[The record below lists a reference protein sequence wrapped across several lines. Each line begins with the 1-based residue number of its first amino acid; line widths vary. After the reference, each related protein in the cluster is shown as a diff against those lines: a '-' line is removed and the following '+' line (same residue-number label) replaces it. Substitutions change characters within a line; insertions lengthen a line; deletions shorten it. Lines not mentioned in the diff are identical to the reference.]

1 MTKTVGVWIVE
12 DDFRVAGIHADYV
25 KDIDSCVVLE
35 SLRSGNE
42 TLKKLKEAANL
53 PDVILLDLYIPDVEG
68 YSLIKE
74 IRALYPA
81 VKIIVISAA
90 SEAEHVQ
97 DIMSLGVFDYIIKP
111 FEVQRLTHSI
121 QRYLY
126 IENIF
131 FAKEHL
137 SQKEVD
143 ELFFQPFKEGQQ
155 EPLAKGIDLHTLQSV
170 KALFEENIFVEM
182 TATTLS
188 EEIGTSRSTARRYLE
203 YLVGEQ
209 FLETKLIYG
218 SVGRPERKYMYRETY
233 EQNQNY

>member
-12 DDFRVAGIHADYV
+12 DDFRVARIHADYV
-25 KDIDSCVVLE
+25 KDIDSCIVSE

-42 TLKKLKEAANL
+42 TLRKLKETANL
-53 PDVILLDLYIPDVEG
+53 PDIILLDLYIPDVEG

-74 IRALYPA
+74 IRSLYPA
-81 VKIIVISAA
+81 IKIIVISAA
-90 SEAEHVQ
+90 SEVEHVQ
-97 DIMSLGVFDYIIKP
+97 DIISLGVFDYIIKP
-111 FEVQRLTHSI
+111 FEVQRLIQSI

-126 IENIF
+126 IEKLF

-143 ELFFQPFKEGQQ
+143 ELFLQPFKEGQH
-155 EPLAKGIDLHTLQSV
+155 EPLTKGIDLHTLQSV
-170 KALFEENIFVEM
+170 KSLFEENIFAEM

-203 YLVGEQ
+203 YLVAEQ